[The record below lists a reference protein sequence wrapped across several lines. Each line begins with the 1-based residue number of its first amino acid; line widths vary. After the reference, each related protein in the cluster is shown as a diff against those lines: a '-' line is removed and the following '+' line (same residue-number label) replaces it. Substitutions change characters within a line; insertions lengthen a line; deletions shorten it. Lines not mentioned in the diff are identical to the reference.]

1 MKLNKIIKFL
11 LCGIF
16 VCCMTGFTAFA
27 TDYNSYTYDSED
39 EVIEC
44 PDAYDVEKVVTGIES
59 EAGAYSSPS
68 DLYAD
73 VKGNLYI
80 ADSGNDRIV
89 VLDSS
94 KKFIKQYSEFFYND
108 EKTTLFNPTGIFVK
122 EDLIYISDTGNSRII
137 VCDKSGIVKMILT
150 KPKEELYPQNMAFSP
165 SRISVDNRGNI
176 YALCEGVYYGAVT
189 FNSEGKFIGFF
200 GCNEIDVT
208 LSLVADYAWR
218 SILNYEQRS
227 QLDRYLPIAY
237 SSIDIDENGFVYV
250 CTSVGETGG
259 NIRKLNFKGSD
270 VITEKQLKENEKTL
284 KNAYVDVICDS
295 YGFITALDKT
305 NKRVL
310 QYDREGNLL
319 YVFGLGGNRWGT
331 FTEPV
336 AIAFFNNELYV
347 LDKTKCSITILEPTD
362 FGAAV
367 REATIF
373 YNSGEFEKAIKPW
386 NTVLKESSNY
396 ETAYVGIG
404 KSHYFSG
411 DYDKAAEYFEYGGDK
426 KWHSKAF
433 KEIRSEWLH
442 KYFIYIITAVCLLFA
457 IFILLNSPKFPLNT
471 KYKKIKHKLAYHHTD
486 KEKFRFAMYVVSHPI
501 DGFLELREKSRS
513 SVAVAFVIY
522 LFSAIGIMIKSQFT
536 GFRFNNNPEAVYA
549 IGIGLALIFFLFTVS
564 NWALCVLFDS
574 EAFYKD
580 IFCCLA
586 YSIIPYTA
594 SLYLSTLLSYVL
606 CIDEGMIITLVNA
619 ICILWSILL
628 LVISYKEIHQYTTV
642 KTIIS
647 LLCTLIALILLAF
660 LLFMAVSLIQQV
672 VSFIKL
678 AVSELS
684 YRTL

>member
-1 MKLNKIIKFL
+1 MKLKKTFKFL
-11 LCGIF
+11 ICSIL
-16 VCCMTGFTAFA
+16 VCCMASLTVFA

-44 PDAYDVEKVVTGIES
+44 PDAYYVEKVVTGIES
-59 EAGAYSSPS
+59 DAGVYSAPS

-73 VKGNLYI
+73 REGNLYI
-80 ADSGNDRIV
+80 ADSGKDRIV
-89 VLDSS
+89 VLNDSQEYV
-94 KKFIKQYSEFFYND
+94 KEYSEFNYNG
-108 EKTTLFNPTGIFVK
+108 EKLTLFNPTGVFVK
-122 EDLIYISDTGNSRII
+122 DDLLYISDTGNSRII
-137 VCDKSGIVKMILT
+137 ICDKSGIVKLILT
-150 KPKEELYPQNMAFSP
+150 KPEEELYPQNMAFSP
-165 SRISVDNRGNI
+165 GRISVDNRGNI
-176 YALCEGVYYGAVT
+176 YVLCEGVYYGAVT

-208 LSLVADYAWR
+208 LALVADYAWR

-237 SSIDIDENGFVYV
+237 SSIDIDEEGFVYV

-270 VITEKQLKENEKTL
+270 VITENVLKENEKTL
-284 KNAYVDVICDS
+284 KNAYVDVICDN
-295 YGFITALDKT
+295 YGFITALDKS
-305 NKRVL
+305 NKRIL

-336 AIAFFNNELYV
+336 AIASFENKLYV
-347 LDKTKCSITILEPTD
+347 LDKTKGSVTVFKPTD

-367 REATIF
+367 REATIY
-373 YNSGEFEKAIKPW
+373 YNLGEFEKAIGPW

-396 ETAYVGIG
+396 ETAYIGIG

-411 DYDKAAEYFEYGGDK
+411 DYHKAAKFFEFGGDK
-426 KWHSKAF
+426 EWHSKAF

-442 KYFIYIITAVCLLFA
+442 KYFIYIITGVCLLFV
-457 IFILLNSPKFPLNT
+457 IFMLLNYHKFPLNV
-471 KYKKIKHKLAYHHTD
+471 KYKAFKDKFSYHHID
-486 KEKFRFAMYVVSHPI
+486 KEKYRFAVYSAGHPI

-513 SVAVAFVIY
+513 SVGVALVIY
-522 LFSAIGIMIKSQFT
+522 LLSAMGIMIKSQFT
-536 GFRFNNNPEAVYA
+536 GFRFNSNPEGVYA
-549 IGIGLALIFFLFTVS
+549 IGIGLLLIFFLFTVA

-586 YSIIPYTA
+586 YSIIPYTV
-594 SLYLSTLLSYVL
+594 SFYLSTVLSYVL
-606 CIDEGMIITLVNA
+606 CVDEAMIITLVNA
-619 ICILWSILL
+619 ICIFWSILL
-628 LVISYKEIHQYTTV
+628 LVVSYKEIHQYTIG
-642 KTIIS
+642 KTIVS
-647 LLCTLIALILLAF
+647 LFCTLIALVLLAF

-672 VSFIKL
+672 VSFVKL

-684 YRTL
+684 YRAL